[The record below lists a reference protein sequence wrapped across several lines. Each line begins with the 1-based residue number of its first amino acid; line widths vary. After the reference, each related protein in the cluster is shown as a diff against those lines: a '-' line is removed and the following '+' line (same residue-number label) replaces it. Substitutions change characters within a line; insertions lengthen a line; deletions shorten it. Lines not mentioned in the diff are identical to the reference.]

1 MREPPGLF
9 ITGTDTSVGKTYI
22 TAMVARALRRSG
34 HRVGVYKPVAT
45 GCRRESECLIC
56 EDAVIL
62 AEAAGRLDELEHVC
76 PQPFLAP
83 LAPHLAA
90 AAEGKVVNVELLRR
104 GVNYWRAESDVVL
117 IEGAGGLMSPVTD
130 ELFVADLA
138 AAFGYPLV
146 VVARNALGTIHQT
159 LTTLIAAAAFE
170 EGLQVA
176 GIVLNQP
183 QPPAAGDVSTVSNR
197 AELSR
202 RAVPPMLADV
212 AHGVREFE
220 PSVDWAALAAAGQ
233 IAAD

>member
-22 TAMVARALRRSG
+22 TTLMARALRVAG

-45 GCRRESECLIC
+45 GCRRDGERLIC
-56 EDAVIL
+56 DDALAL
-62 AEAAGRLDELEHVC
+62 AEAAGRLNELERVC
-76 PQPFLAP
+76 PQQFMVS

-90 AAEGKVVNVELLRR
+90 EAEGEVVDVELLRR
-104 GVNYWRAESDVVL
+104 GINYWRTESDIVL
-117 IEGAGGLMSPVTD
+117 VEGAGGLMSPVTD

-138 AAFGYPLV
+138 AVFGYPLV
-146 VVARNALGTIHQT
+146 VVTRNALGTIHQS
-159 LTTLIAAAAFE
+159 LATLIAAAAFE

-183 QPPAAGDVSTVSNR
+183 QPPAAGDLSIESNR

-202 RAVPPMLADV
+202 RAVPPVLAEVPYGAAD
-212 AHGVREFE
+212 FDS
-220 PSVDWAALAAAGQ
+220 PVDWYALAEAGR
-233 IAAD
+233 

>member
-22 TAMVARALRRSG
+22 TALVARALRQAG

-45 GCRRESECLIC
+45 GCRREGERLACD
-56 EDAVIL
+56 DAVAL

-76 PQPFLAP
+76 PQRFLAP

-90 AAEGKVVNVELLRR
+90 EAEGEVVNVELLRR
-104 GVNYWRAESDVVL
+104 GINYWRAESDIVL
-117 IEGAGGLMSPVTD
+117 VEGAGGLMSPVTD

-159 LTTLIAAAAFE
+159 LATLIAAAAFE

-183 QPPAAGDVSTVSNR
+183 QKPAVDDLSVESNR
-197 AELSR
+197 AELTR
-202 RAVPPMLADV
+202 RAVPPVLAEV
-212 AHGVREFE
+212 RHGARDFD
-220 PSVDWAALAAAGQ
+220 PPVDWWALAEASR
-233 IAAD
+233 